1 MAGMCLVLLLVG
13 NMAHSQSEA
22 AIRLEPHE
30 PVARVAQPYLV
41 DCVVYWAGPPGACA
55 VLPVAAAESDS
66 PGWRA
71 VQVLST
77 TAAAE
82 KDMKEMPWFVDS
94 SLPESETER
103 HFVIQTLSA
112 EPLEAGELA
121 FPEISVK
128 VVPSGDAALKP
139 GLLDADGAISLR
151 PEPLQVTVR
160 ASARPWVYWAGAAA
174 GAFVLACALA
184 GWWLMRRR
192 RLLAQAGGQD
202 SAVASAQMLF
212 HEARRHRLDGRY
224 YECYRVLAQ
233 LAVRLGNA
241 PDAAVL
247 AEKMQA
253 RAQDA
258 GYRGVRPSEDQLEG
272 DFRDVERLIRH
283 REEEERS

>member
-1 MAGMCLVLLLVG
+1 
-13 NMAHSQSEA
+13 MAHSQSEA

-41 DCVVYWAGPPGACA
+41 DCVVYWAGSPGAWA
-55 VLPVAAAESDS
+55 VLPVASAESDS
-66 PGWRA
+66 PRWRA
-71 VQVLST
+71 VQVLSMT
-77 TAAAE
+77 TAIE
-82 KDMKEMPWFVDS
+82 KDLKEIPWFADS
-94 SLPESETER
+94 SFSEGEAER

-112 EPLEAGELA
+112 EPLEVGELA

-139 GLLDADGAISLR
+139 GLLDADGAMALR

-160 ASARPWVYWAGAAA
+160 PQARPWAYWAGAVA
-174 GAFVLACALA
+174 GAIVLACALA

-192 RLLAQAGGQD
+192 CLLARAGGQD
-202 SAVASAQMLF
+202 SAAASAQALF

-233 LAVRLGNA
+233 LAARLGNT
-241 PDAAVL
+241 PDAAAL
-247 AEKMQA
+247 AERMQA

-258 GYRGVRPSEDQLEG
+258 GYRGVRPNEDQLEG

-283 REEEERS
+283 REEEEAS